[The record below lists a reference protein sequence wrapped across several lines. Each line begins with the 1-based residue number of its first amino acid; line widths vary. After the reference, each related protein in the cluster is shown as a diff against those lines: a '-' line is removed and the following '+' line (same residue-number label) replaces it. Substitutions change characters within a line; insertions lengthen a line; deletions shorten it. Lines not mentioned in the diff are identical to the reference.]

1 MGGPRRSQ
9 SSFVSKRRSEDAV
22 ISGDSGKSC
31 NLRGILFVECNNA
44 RCEIHFPDARLNTY
58 LRNIG
63 YVATRYDLQSA
74 TIKCLETLCY
84 ASKRKLRSDKFL
96 GAIATCCSSTFIKR
110 YSANRRNIDGL
121 GDKRIKGNLDVDKA
135 NRSLLTSFLGNSNLL
150 QIIENFE
157 RNL

>member
-22 ISGDSGKSC
+22 ISGDSGKLC
-31 NLRGILFVECNNA
+31 NLQGILFVECNNA
-44 RCEIHFPDARLNTY
+44 RCEIHFPDARLNAY

-84 ASKRKLRSDKFL
+84 ASKRKLRSAKL
-96 GAIATCCSSTFIKR
+96 VRLQLAARCWSGTFIKR
-110 YSANRRNIDGL
+110 YSTNRRIIDGPE
-121 GDKRIKGNLDVDKA
+121 DKRIKRNLDVHET
-135 NRSLLTSFLGNSNLL
+135 NRSLLTSFLGNSNLS
-150 QIIENFE
+150 
-157 RNL
+157 

>member
-22 ISGDSGKSC
+22 ISGDSGKLC
-31 NLRGILFVECNNA
+31 NLQGILFVECNNA
-44 RCEIHFPDARLNTY
+44 RCEIHFLGARLNAY

-84 ASKRKLRSDKFL
+84 ASKRKLRSAKLVRLQLAARTGRVRLSKDIL
-96 GAIATCCSSTFIKR
+96 PIG
-110 YSANRRNIDGL
+110 G
-121 GDKRIKGNLDVDKA
+121 
-135 NRSLLTSFLGNSNLL
+135 LLTDQKTKELRG
-150 QIIENFE
+150 I
-157 RNL
+157 